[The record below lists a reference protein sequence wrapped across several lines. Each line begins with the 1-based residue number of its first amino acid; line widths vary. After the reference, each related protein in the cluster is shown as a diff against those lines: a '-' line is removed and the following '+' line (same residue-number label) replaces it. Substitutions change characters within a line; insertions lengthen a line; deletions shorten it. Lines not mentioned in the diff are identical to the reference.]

1 MSLRFLS
8 LKNAVDGFEVEA
20 SDGARLP
27 VYEAGGAPGAPALLV
42 GHANGLAAGS
52 YGPWLRDLARDFRVF
67 AFDARGH
74 GGSTWPEGPLETVF
88 SVDRFADDL
97 AEIVRALR
105 ARIGDAPLHYAG
117 HSLAAAAAVR
127 LAARGIEL
135 PVERVTLFEPPIFP
149 PRDAPSCAEAIEQ
162 QEKLI
167 RGAARRQA
175 RWESPEVLFDYLRTR
190 GVFRTFV
197 PEMLAAHCQATLR
210 PDSTGGCVLCCPP
223 TVESTIFA
231 VHRDA
236 DTWERLPGIRQRLHL
251 VSGDASAADRD
262 WVSGAMAGITARIPG
277 ADRVELPG
285 TGHMLIFQEPEACR
299 KLLLPA
305 V

>member
-1 MSLRFLS
+1 MSVCFLS
-8 LKNAVDGFEVEA
+8 LADAVDWFEVET

-27 VYEAGGAPGAPALLV
+27 VYEAGGSRDAPALLV

-52 YGPWLRDLARDFRVF
+52 YGPWLHDLARHFRVF

-74 GGSTWPEGPLETVF
+74 GGSTWPDGPLETVF
-88 SVDRFADDL
+88 AIDRLADDL
-97 AEIVRALR
+97 AELLAVLR
-105 ARIGDAPLHYAG
+105 PRLRGAPLHYAG

-127 LAARGIEL
+127 LAVRGVEL
-135 PVERVTLFEPPIFP
+135 PFERITLFEPPIFP
-149 PRDAPSCAEAIEQ
+149 PSDAPNYPEAIEQ
-162 QEKLI
+162 QERLI
-167 RGAARRQA
+167 RGAVRRQA
-175 RWESPEVLFDYLRTR
+175 RWENPEALRGYLGTR

-197 PEMLAAHCQATLR
+197 PEMLAAHCSATLK
-210 PDSTGGCVLCCPP
+210 PDPSGGCVLCCLPA
-223 TVESTIFA
+223 VESTIFA

-236 DTWERLPGIRQRLHL
+236 DTWQRLPQIRQPLHL

-262 WVSGAMAGITARIPG
+262 WVSGAMAGIVARILG

-285 TGHMLIFQEPEACR
+285 TGHMMIFQQPDACR
-299 KLLLPA
+299 ELLLRT

>member
-8 LKNAVDGFEVEA
+8 LKDAVDCFEVEA

-27 VYEAGGAPGAPALLV
+27 VYEAGGARGAPALLV

-88 SVDRFADDL
+88 SVDRLADDL

-105 ARIGDAPLHYAG
+105 ARLGDAPLHYAG

-135 PVERVTLFEPPIFP
+135 PLDRVTLFEPPIFLP
-149 PRDAPSCAEAIEQ
+149 KDAPSYPEAIEQ

-175 RWESPEVLFDYLRTR
+175 RWESPEALLDYLRTR

-197 PEMLAAHCQATLR
+197 PEMLAAHCRATLR

-223 TVESTIFA
+223 AVESTIFA

-236 DTWERLPGIRQRLHL
+236 NTWERLPRIRQRLHL

-285 TGHMLIFQEPEACR
+285 TGHMMIFQEPEACR
-299 KLLLPA
+299 KLLLPT